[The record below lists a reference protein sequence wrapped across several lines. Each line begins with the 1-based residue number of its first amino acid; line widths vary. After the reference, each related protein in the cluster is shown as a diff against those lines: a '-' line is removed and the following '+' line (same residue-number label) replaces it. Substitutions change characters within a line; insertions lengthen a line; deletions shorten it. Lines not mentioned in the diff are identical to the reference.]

1 MPHMDGLELC
11 RKIKEGLETSH
22 IPLILLTAKS
32 LHENIEEG
40 YNVLADDYV
49 LKPFSMKVL
58 TAKCRSLIA
67 NRNKLRQKFSEE
79 IARTD
84 ISSPEVRQDPFLSKV
99 MELVRANVESTD
111 LNIKMLYTEMGMS
124 RAQFFRKIKSISNL
138 SPNKIVLKI
147 RMNLAAEML
156 RKGDMNVSEVAYGT
170 GFSDPAYFSK
180 VFKSVYEVSPIN
192 YQKQY
197 AKGK

>member
-1 MPHMDGLELC
+1 
-11 RKIKEGLETSH
+11 
-22 IPLILLTAKS
+22 
-32 LHENIEEG
+32 
-40 YNVLADDYV
+40 
-49 LKPFSMKVL
+49 
-58 TAKCRSLIA
+58 
-67 NRNKLRQKFSEE
+67 
-79 IARTD
+79 
-84 ISSPEVRQDPFLSKV
+84 

-156 RKGDMNVSEVAYGT
+156 RHGNMNVSEVAYRT